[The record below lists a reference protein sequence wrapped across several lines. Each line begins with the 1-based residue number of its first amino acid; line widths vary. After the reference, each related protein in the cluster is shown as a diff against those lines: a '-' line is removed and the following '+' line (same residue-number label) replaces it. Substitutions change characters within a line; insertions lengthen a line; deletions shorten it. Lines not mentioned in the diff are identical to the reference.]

1 MKKIHVSAIN
11 RKVRDDEK
19 LFVEECDRKYN
30 EKLVAIADSIEISD
44 KAENAKR
51 NTRRM
56 GKLERE
62 AAIERLTREMKE
74 AAKLLEFE
82 HAAFLRDQID
92 RLRRGENPTVDSS
105 AETERKQNHAQ
116 TQRRGRKYLGKR

>member
-1 MKKIHVSAIN
+1 MPAATIVKA
-11 RKVRDDEK
+11 D
-19 LFVEECDRKYN
+19 
-30 EKLVAIADSIEISD
+30 ADSIEISD
-44 KAENAKR
+44 KSENAAYRKL

-56 GKLERE
+56 GRMERE

-92 RLRRGENPTVDSS
+92 RLRRGENPTCGLCG
-105 AETERKQNHAQ
+105 RNGAQ
-116 TQRRGRKYLGKR
+116 TESF